1 MIGEPYLL
9 VAVVGVVFSTGI
21 LVHKVNNHARWIG
34 KIDNKVDKHSEN
46 VASINTSVKDMTG
59 DIIEIKA
66 DVKTLLRNG
75 KK

>member
-75 KK
+75 RK

>member
-1 MIGEPYLL
+1 MFESYLL

-21 LVHKVNNHARWIG
+21 LVHKVNNHGRWIG

-75 KK
+75 RK